1 MQEQV
6 DNELYENAFTMFVCM
21 YRGGVNANQFMY
33 ISVLRA
39 CTSLRCLRLGEQIQ
53 GCVEKGRFMMNLFVK
68 CALLGLH
75 SKCGK
80 MKDASYLFESMPMR
94 DVVSWNAMINGFY
107 VQGLAKDGFRMFRS
121 MMREGGVP
129 DSITLGSILKIAATL
144 GDFLNVNQIHMFV
157 IQLGFEAH
165 NSSLIGSLIDAYA
178 KCGNVKNAY
187 CLYQSMPQKDIV
199 SYTALITGFSHQG
212 HYNVDVL
219 ELFNEI
225 TRFRIDDV
233 LLCSMLC
240 ISANTASLNLGKQIH
255 AIASKHLN
263 IYDIA
268 MSNALINMYA
278 KSGEIE
284 DARRVFDETR
294 EKNVITWTSLI
305 AGYGKHGCICDA
317 IKLFKQMEQEGL
329 KPNDVTFLSLLF
341 ACNHTGLTDEG
352 WKLFNVMV
360 SKYHVTPQ
368 NEHASC
374 LVDLRARKGWLE
386 EAYNII
392 SSMRPDTSLWGAF
405 LGACQK
411 YNDSSLGKLA
421 ATHLFDMDP
430 KKSVNYVVLANIYAE
445 SGAWN
450 NAQEIQ
456 NLMNMRSLRKN
467 PGGMGSD
474 FRLLVR
480 KSRKQAEQYHRLY
493 KPILSSYHMFSK
505 NLTEATNELCK
516 FSYHGGVAVSISAN
530 IIVSG
535 VFSEL
540 SFNNRRLE
548 ATEPIPFT
556 QLVWETAAVMQ
567 DFTQSGGAR
576 PFGVSLLVA
585 ACRVIP
591 SHLVHISP
599 GKLQPCGNMCLMPWL
614 FLRSGE
620 FDSVAFDRNCL

>member
-1 MQEQV
+1 MKCSLNYSQYMKILNQCVNKRAIKHGNLVHGHIITNGFKSDVHLNTKLIIFYARAGYAESARNVFDVMPDRNVVSWTSMISGYV

-21 YRGGVNANQFMY
+21 CRGGVKANQFTY

-53 GCVEKGRFMMNLFVK
+53 GCVEKGRFVENLFVK
-68 CALLGLH
+68 CALLDLH

-121 MMREGGVP
+121 MLREGGVP
-129 DSITLGSILKIAATL
+129 DSITLGSILKIAASL
-144 GDFLNVNQIHMFV
+144 GDFLNVNQIHKLI
-157 IQLGFEAH
+157 IQFGFEIH
-165 NSSLIGSLIDAYA
+165 NSLIGSLIDAYA

-187 CLYQSMPQKDIV
+187 CLYQSMPRKDIV

-212 HYNVDVL
+212 HYDVDVL

-240 ISANTASLNLGKQIH
+240 ICANTASLSLGKQIH

-263 IYDIA
+263 SYDIA

-305 AGYGKHGCICDA
+305 AGYGKHGCVSDA
-317 IKLFKQMEQEGL
+317 IKLFKQMEEEGL

-341 ACNHTGLTDEG
+341 ACSHTGLTDEG

-360 SKYHVTPQ
+360 SKYHVTPR
-368 NEHASC
+368 NEHVSC
-374 LVDLRARKGWLE
+374 LVDLLARKGWLE

-392 SSMRPDTSLWGAF
+392 SSVRPDTSLWGAF

-411 YNDSSLGKLA
+411 YGDTSLGKSA

-467 PGGMGSD
+467 PGLWKGSD
-474 FRLLVR
+474 LEVR
-480 KSRKQAEQYHRLY
+480 ELENQ
-493 KPILSSYHMFSK
+493 LSSGYRWCGES
-505 NLTEATNELCK
+505 LDLGCK
-516 FSYHGGVAVSISAN
+516 G
-530 IIVSG
+530 
-535 VFSEL
+535 L
-540 SFNNRRLE
+540 
-548 ATEPIPFT
+548 
-556 QLVWETAAVMQ
+556 
-567 DFTQSGGAR
+567 GGAVLIR
-576 PFGVSLLVA
+576 PV
-585 ACRVIP
+585 
-591 SHLVHISP
+591 
-599 GKLQPCGNMCLMPWL
+599 
-614 FLRSGE
+614 
-620 FDSVAFDRNCL
+620 